1 MIRRIGYVL
10 AILLGAGVS
19 LVGPSVGATTVEQHS
34 TARSAHPT
42 AGTYKLRA
50 RRKPALHHRPTTRPQ
65 RLPLGNRLPRLVVG
79 AERHGDYS
87 IRRWRIGRQH
97 FVLCEVRPASSL
109 PLSTVWIGPRR
120 PALGIGSQSS
130 PGTTTSYVGSYPLS
144 TTAFHAIRIGGIP
157 RGLRSN
163 KDD

>member
-19 LVGPSVGATTVEQHS
+19 LVGPSGGHHNCGA
-34 TARSAHPT
+34 ALD
-42 AGTYKLRA
+42 GTKRTPNGRYVQAARA
-50 RRKPALHHRPTTRPQ
+50 RRKPTLHHRPTTRPQ

-109 PLSTVWIGPRR
+109 PPIHRLDRAKRPRLESEVSPRR
-120 PALGIGSQSS
+120 GPQPATWVRIPFRRRRSMQYASVAFPRSS
-130 PGTTTSYVGSYPLS
+130 LQQG
-144 TTAFHAIRIGGIP
+144 
-157 RGLRSN
+157 
-163 KDD
+163 